1 MSEAENI
8 DIITRF
14 CADWADADIP
24 KILDYFTDDAI
35 YHNMPIQPVQGKDAI
50 KGMIEQFM
58 AAFDKADWEVKH
70 IAASGDVVLT
80 ERVDR
85 FMGADKNMSLQVM
98 GVFEMTNGKISAWRD
113 YFDLAEWMR
122 QTS

>member
-8 DIITRF
+8 DIINRF
-14 CADWADADIP
+14 CADWAGADIP
-24 KILDYFTDDAI
+24 KILDYFTDDAV

-50 KGMIEQFM
+50 RGMIEQFM
-58 AAFDKADWEVKH
+58 APFEKADWQVKH
-70 IAASGDVVLT
+70 IAAAGDVVLT

-85 FMGADKNMSLQVM
+85 FMGPDKNMSLQVM
-98 GVFEMTNGKISAWRD
+98 GVFDLTNGKISAWRD

-122 QTS
+122 QAS